1 MHMLGSANV
10 FRRKGSMSL
19 KGSNTRRES
28 IVRRAAMRLG
38 GLRVVTAGGNSAGID
53 AALYLVSALV
63 DDTTAAVVAKDMQW
77 SWTRGI
83 VVDGIDV

>member
-1 MHMLGSANV
+1 
-10 FRRKGSMSL
+10 
-19 KGSNTRRES
+19 
-28 IVRRAAMRLG
+28 MRLG